1 MVVSTFITNKASSHR
16 QMDAAGVDGHVGTLP
31 TLNMNKTPV
40 RANKADRRNTGE
52 PRETGFSAGQVPL
65 TQNVEADSKSRYA
78 NHGSHPHS
86 IDAISGPDSRL
97 HALAM
102 PYAASSLTE

>member
-78 NHGSHPHS
+78 NHGSHPLPLTLS
-86 IDAISGPDSRL
+86 
-97 HALAM
+97 LA
-102 PYAASSLTE
+102 PTAGCTPWPCHTLQVA